1 MNRDLD
7 AEMMD
12 VRPQLF
18 AIAYRM
24 VGSVSDAEEI
34 VQEAH
39 FRLQRALGS
48 GTEVESPPAYLTTVT
63 TRLAIDHLRSARVS
77 RESYVGTWLPE
88 PMLTEPDP
96 SEHVAMS
103 DSLSLSFLVLLETL
117 SPVERA
123 VFLLREVFDYP
134 YNEIAQIIDK
144 SEANCRQVFSRA
156 RRRIDEG
163 KPRFEVSRE
172 QRDQLTAT
180 FLHAAQ
186 EGNVDELVELL
197 AADAAFYGDGGGKA
211 LAVPAPV
218 FGRTRVARLLAGF
231 FRRYRDVGGRLSPA
245 LVNGQPGLL
254 GFDANDRLINVFA
267 LDIVEGVIQ
276 TVRSIVNPDKLG
288 HLGYPLS
295 DIARIDDGG
304 AATS

>member
-1 MNRDLD
+1 MSRDPGTE
-7 AEMMD
+7 AMD
-12 VRPQLF
+12 VRRQLF

-24 VGSVSDAEEI
+24 VGSASDAEEI

-39 FRLQRALGS
+39 FRLERALAG
-48 GTEVESPPAYLTTVT
+48 GTEVESTPAYLTTVT
-63 TRLAIDHLRSARVS
+63 TRLAIDHLRSARVA

-88 PMLTEPDP
+88 PLLTEPDP
-96 SEHVAMS
+96 SEHAEMA

-134 YNEIAQIIDK
+134 YDQIAQIVDK

-156 RRRIDEG
+156 RRRIDDG

-172 QRDQLTAT
+172 ERDKLTAT
-180 FLHAAQ
+180 FLQAAQ
-186 EGNVDELVELL
+186 EGDVDELVELL

-218 FGRTRVARLLAGF
+218 FGRARVARLLAGF
-231 FRRYRDVGGRLSPA
+231 FQRYRDIGGRLAPA
-245 LVNGQPGLL
+245 LVNGEPGLL

-267 LDIVEGVIQ
+267 LDIADGITQ
-276 TVRSIVNPDKLG
+276 TVRSIINPDKLA

-295 DIARIDDGG
+295 DVARIDHRD
-304 AATS
+304 TPP